1 MECQRLLIE
10 LDALLDTRL
19 ATVAR
24 LSVENAVQLAST
36 KYRNRLSKD
45 LTLLNP
51 EIDMQAF
58 NEAYSKRDLTT
69 LMASKMTGGVFLLA
83 GMVEELENQTH
94 DTPFLSALEIDVNV
108 YPYKVDES
116 VEIALINSV
125 MAYAGLETKVNIVN
139 LSPESLRPG
148 IIKSTWAGLMM
159 YDFDNWLNLHNVELT
174 TSKIP
179 TISII
184 APALFKDVIPKE
196 DDLKNDS
203 GEVLKPFTTVE
214 MALCEFVSVSFV
226 DSKYFSII

>member
-24 LSVENAVQLAST
+24 LSVDNAVQLAST

-108 YPYKVDES
+108 YPYKVDEA

>member
-58 NEAYSKRDLTT
+58 NEAYSKRDHTT
-69 LMASKMTGGVFLLA
+69 FMASKMTGGVFLLA

-108 YPYKVDES
+108 YPYKVDEA

-179 TISII
+179 TITII
-184 APALFKDVIPKE
+184 APALFKDVSPKE

>member
-108 YPYKVDES
+108 YPYKVDEA

>member
-179 TISII
+179 TITII

>member
-108 YPYKVDES
+108 YPYKVDEA

-179 TISII
+179 TITII